1 VQASAVQNLTATPS
15 SVVTLRWQAPSN
27 LGGSSSVSYYRLES
41 SIDGVNW
48 SNFANVSST
57 SWNVS
62 NPAKG
67 TTMNYR
73 VTAFTGFGI
82 GLPSNVVSATAPT
95 TAPSSV
101 TSVTAS
107 RTSAT
112 QFTVNFNRP
121 SDLGGL
127 AEWTYRLERQQS
139 NAYAAVTSAAGAGS
153 NSVQIDAPATNV
165 TVFYRIIATNAKGD
179 SVAFTFW
186 LRG

>member
-1 VQASAVQNLTATPS
+1 
-15 SVVTLRWQAPSN
+15 
-27 LGGSSSVSYYRLES
+27 
-41 SIDGVNW
+41 
-48 SNFANVSST
+48 
-57 SWNVS
+57 
-62 NPAKG
+62 
-67 TTMNYR
+67 
-73 VTAFTGFGI
+73 
-82 GLPSNVVSATAPT
+82 
-95 TAPSSV
+95 V

-127 AEWTYRLERQQS
+127 AEWTYRLERQQG

-153 NSVQIDAPATNV
+153 NSVQVDAPATNV

-179 SVAFTFW
+179 SVAYTFW

>member
-1 VQASAVQNLTATPS
+1 M
-15 SVVTLRWQAPSN
+15 
-27 LGGSSSVSYYRLES
+27 SYYRLES
-41 SIDGVNW
+41 SVDSIKW
-48 SNFANVSST
+48 TNFANVT
-57 SWNVS
+57 GTTWNVS

-73 VTAFTGFGI
+73 ALAVTGFGQ
-82 GLPSNVVSATAPT
+82 GLPSNVVSVTVAT

-127 AEWTYRLERQQS
+127 AEWTYRLERQQG
-139 NAYAAVTSAAGAGS
+139 NAYVAVISAAGAAS
-153 NSVQIDAPATNV
+153 NSVQVEAPATNV

-179 SVAFTFW
+179 SVAYTFW

>member
-1 VQASAVQNLTATPS
+1 
-15 SVVTLRWQAPSN
+15 
-27 LGGSSSVSYYRLES
+27 
-41 SIDGVNW
+41 
-48 SNFANVSST
+48 
-57 SWNVS
+57 
-62 NPAKG
+62 
-67 TTMNYR
+67 MNYR
-73 VTAFTGFGI
+73 VTAMTRFGL
-82 GLPSNVVSATAPT
+82 GLASNMVSATAPT

-101 TSVTAS
+101 TSVSTS

-127 AEWTYRLERQQS
+127 VEWTYRLERQQG
-139 NAYAAVTSAAGAGS
+139 NAFTAVTSVAGAAS

>member
-1 VQASAVQNLTATPS
+1 M
-15 SVVTLRWQAPSN
+15 TLRWQAPSD
-27 LGGSSSVSYYRLES
+27 LGGSTAVSYYRLES
-41 SIDGVNW
+41 SVDSIKW
-48 SNFANVSST
+48 TNFANVTSL

-73 VTAFTGFGI
+73 VIAVTGFGL
-82 GLPSNVVSATAPT
+82 GLPSNSASATAPT

-127 AEWTYRLERQQS
+127 AEWTYRLERQQG

-153 NSVQIDAPATNV
+153 NSVQVDAPATNV

-179 SVAFTFW
+179 SVAYTFW